1 MQHLREDVAMH
12 RSDLK
17 HTVTTKLRAEEKE
30 KKARDEL
37 KAAAYELWMIE
48 DEL

>member
-1 MQHLREDVAMH
+1 MEHLSKDVVMH

-17 HTVTTKLRAEEKE
+17 HTVTTKLRVEEQE
-30 KKARDEL
+30 NKARDEL
-37 KAAAYELWMIE
+37 RAGAYKLRMVE

>member
-1 MQHLREDVAMH
+1 MH

-17 HTVTTKLRAEEKE
+17 HTAMAKLRDEEQE

-37 KAAAYELWMIE
+37 RAAAYELRMVE